1 MELYILNNLPWFW
14 LAVLVVS
21 LVIEGMTM
29 MLTSIWCAIAAFV
42 LIFVSTTPLSFKW
55 QLLLF
60 ALISLVLVIFTR
72 PFAVKKLRIKKEAT
86 NSDALIGKHVL
97 VTKKITP
104 LEKGMVKLNGV
115 EWSASS
121 NDGTTIERGTEVEIV
136 KIEGVTVF
144 VKTL

>member
-14 LAVLVVS
+14 LAILVVS
-21 LVIEGMTM
+21 LLIEGMTM

-42 LIFVSTTPLSFKW
+42 MIFVSTTPLSFKW

-104 LEKGMVKLNGV
+104 LEKGAVKLNGV

-121 NDGTTIERGTEVEIV
+121 NDGTTIDRGVEVEIV